1 MTVGRAGPQ
10 AILFTKKSE
19 TPPIW
24 RRVAGAVAG
33 VVACGEVRHTEALLL
48 ERFGLSEAALPKV
61 VAVAPDGARS
71 VYEARA
77 RPSTPP
83 PFPTVLR
90 PLPRTLRDRPL
101 PLLSF
106 PRPSPSPLPLTPRR
120 ARGWQGPNN
129 LERISLF
136 LKSLVVQARPAPPP
150 PKARVPRLPC
160 KEARAPAPDAPAATA
175 RGRSR
180 EASRSGAGG

>member
-106 PRPSPSPLPLTPRR
+106 PRPPPSP
-120 ARGWQGPNN
+120 
-129 LERISLF
+129 
-136 LKSLVVQARPAPPP
+136 PA
-150 PKARVPRLPC
+150 AHAA
-160 KEARAPAPDAPAATA
+160 ARAGLAGAQQPPAHLLPIFHDATLQQCVPPFFYQHQK
-175 RGRSR
+175 
-180 EASRSGAGG
+180 

>member
-120 ARGWQGPNN
+120 ARSRPVQYAAHA
-129 LERISLF
+129 F
-136 LKSLVVQARPAPPP
+136 L
-150 PKARVPRLPC
+150 
-160 KEARAPAPDAPAATA
+160 
-175 RGRSR
+175 
-180 EASRSGAGG
+180 